1 MKRLDGE
8 INDAKEDLKAAIKRA
23 QAAYNAANPDLEKLY
38 NSTNDEALRRRM
50 SSSTE
55 WGTGREFNAGK
66 AARWAA
72 THGDKLGGLS

>member
-1 MKRLDGE
+1 MKRLDAE
-8 INDAKEDLKAAIKRA
+8 INDAKEGLKNAIKRA
-23 QAAYNAANPDLEKLY
+23 EAAYNAANPNLEQIY
-38 NSTNDEALRRRM
+38 NSTDDEALRRRM
-50 SSSTE
+50 SSSTK